1 MAYSMIIADDH
12 PIVRAGIVSVFQDQE
27 KYEIIGQA
35 SNGQELIY
43 LLRVD
48 CPDIVLMD
56 VKMPGMKVK
65 SLISFVH
72 LNCPATKV
80 IVLSAYDDPGIIK
93 TVIDEDVDAYLLK
106 EEMQDVLVKAIDAV
120 VEGNSVWMSDRVS
133 EIYQSTSTHTPTG
146 SLLSERE
153 WNVVD
158 LLKRGYSNKEIALEL
173 DISKSTVSFHVSNIL
188 NKLNLSSRVEI
199 VVWANKRGR

>member
-12 PIVRAGIVSVFQDQE
+12 PIVRAGVVSVFEDQE
-27 KYEIIGQA
+27 KYQIIGQA
-35 SNGQELIY
+35 SNGQELLY
-43 LLRVD
+43 LLRID
-48 CPDIVLMD
+48 CPDVVLMD

-65 SLISFVH
+65 SLISFIH
-72 LNCPATKV
+72 LNCPETKV
-80 IVLSAYDDPGIIK
+80 IVLSAYDDAGIIK
-93 TVIDEDVDAYLLK
+93 TVIDENVDAYLLK
-106 EEMQDVLVKAIDAV
+106 DEMQDVLVEAIDAAIS
-120 VEGNSVWMSDRVS
+120 GGSVWMSDRVA

-146 SLLSERE
+146 SLLSDRE

-158 LLKRGYSNKEIALEL
+158 LLKRGYSNKEIAMEL

>member
-1 MAYSMIIADDH
+1 MIIADDH
-12 PIVRAGIVSVFQDQE
+12 PIVRAGIVSVFEDQE
-27 KYEIIGQA
+27 KYRIIGQA

-43 LLRVD
+43 LLRSD
-48 CPDIVLMD
+48 CPDVVLMD

-72 LNCPATKV
+72 LNCPDTKV

-93 TVIDEDVDAYLLK
+93 TVIDENVDAYLLK
-106 EEMQDVLVKAIDAV
+106 DEMQDVLVKAIDAV
-120 VEGNSVWMSDRVS
+120 MEGNSVWMSDRVS
-133 EIYQSTSTHTPTG
+133 EIYRSTSTHTPTG

-188 NKLNLSSRVEI
+188 SKLNLTSRVEI
-199 VVWANKRGR
+199 VVWANNRGR

>member
-12 PIVRAGIVSVFQDQE
+12 PIVRAGIVSVFANQE
-27 KYEIIGQA
+27 KYKIIGQA
-35 SNGQELIY
+35 SNGQELLY
-43 LLRVD
+43 LLRAG
-48 CPDIVLMD
+48 CPDVVLMD

-65 SLISFVH
+65 SLINFVH
-72 LNCPATKV
+72 LNCPLTK
-80 IVLSAYDDPGIIK
+80 IMVLSAYDDAGIIK
-93 TVIDEDVDAYLLK
+93 TVIDENVDAYLLK
-106 EEMQDVLVKAIDAV
+106 DEMQDILVKAIDAV
-120 VEGNSVWMSDRVS
+120 VEGVKVWMSDRVA
-133 EIYQSTSTHTPTG
+133 EIYQSASTHTPTG

-158 LLKRGYSNKEIALEL
+158 LLKRGYSNKEIAYEL

-188 NKLNLSSRVEI
+188 NKLKLSSRVEI

>member
-12 PIVRAGIVSVFQDQE
+12 PIVRAGIVSVFANQE
-27 KYEIIGQA
+27 KYKIIGQA
-35 SNGQELIY
+35 SNGQELLY
-43 LLRVD
+43 LLRAG
-48 CPDIVLMD
+48 CPDVVLMD

-65 SLISFVH
+65 SLINFVH
-72 LNCPATKV
+72 LNCPLTK
-80 IVLSAYDDPGIIK
+80 IMVLSAYDDAGIIK
-93 TVIDEDVDAYLLK
+93 TVIDENVDAYLLK
-106 EEMQDVLVKAIDAV
+106 DEMQDILVKAIDAV
-120 VEGNSVWMSDRVS
+120 VEGDKVWMSDRVA
-133 EIYQSTSTHTPTG
+133 EIYQSASTHTPTG

-158 LLKRGYSNKEIALEL
+158 LLKRGYSNKEIAYEL

-188 NKLNLSSRVEI
+188 NKLKLSSRVEI